1 MLKYKERIN
10 HRFFDLQDRLRII
23 ENELFVENYFYAYPD
38 SEGTKK
44 LLRRDALIF
53 SKVYKNYWSKGIAT
67 LYTNEADYENFKVLI
82 DQWEK
87 EAIEWE
93 KKHKK

>member
-1 MLKYKERIN
+1 MLLECKLERI
-10 HRFFDLQDRLRII
+10 
-23 ENELFVENYFYAYPD
+23 EKELFVENYFYSFPG
-38 SEGTKK
+38 SEGTTK

-53 SKVYKNYWSKGIAT
+53 SKVYKNCWGKGISVY
-67 LYTNEADYENFKVLI
+67 YTNEADYENFKILI

-93 KKHKK
+93 KKQSKTL